1 MLRLSRK
8 CQISETSQQIY
19 STTLFIRT
27 NHHIPK
33 TAENV
38 LVEVRLVDV
47 DECVE
52 GELVPQVLDNQ
63 FVVQALVNKA
73 DVLELVGET
82 WDVDAQLV
90 LKIDRNQIL
99 DDERVE

>member
-1 MLRLSRK
+1 MPNLRNFTQK
-8 CQISETSQQIY
+8 DYSQ
-19 STTLFIRT
+19 TLFIRT

-47 DECVE
+47 DIDEVVE

-63 FVVQALVNKA
+63 FVVQALVNDV
-73 DVLELVGET
+73 DVLELVGEA
-82 WDVDAQLV
+82 WDVDAQFVFKL
-90 LKIDRNQIL
+90 DRNQIL